1 MIENM
6 TIFNFAPKTQ
16 PDILH
21 REGYRMMKP
30 VRSEMRGMILRGI

>member
-21 REGYRMMKP
+21 REGY
-30 VRSEMRGMILRGI
+30 E